1 MDLEGKLERSQLV
14 AISPASDPTDPGQLE
29 ELPGR
34 MVGGFGG
41 FMSELAGEHE
51 IEVARYCTQLYL
63 QAAGRIEERALPKRP
78 DFSKQKK
85 RYLKDLRTGL
95 ETVEKRF
102 IELLADSHV
111 DILGR
116 LPAGVL
122 RHLVRGR
129 LTRFALEKG
138 SKKAVELRIRVPNL
152 SYEFD
157 GGGITDDDLKPRKI
171 NGRYYLITF
180 AEFTAGEAR
189 PWSGSH
195 VASKKQTLKLDR
207 NRKGPRPD
215 KEFCRLSLPTEAM
228 LEESQGEP
236 HPIWVARVK
245 RSDEGAR
252 LGPRRWKLRTEV
264 EGLDRALLE

>member
-1 MDLEGKLERSQLV
+1 
-14 AISPASDPTDPGQLE
+14 
-29 ELPGR
+29 
-34 MVGGFGG
+34 
-41 FMSELAGEHE
+41 MSELAGEHE

-63 QAAGRIEERALPKRP
+63 QAAQRIDERPLPKRP

-85 RYLKDLRTGL
+85 RYLKDLRAGL
-95 ETVEKRF
+95 EMVEKRF
-102 IELLADSHV
+102 VELLADSHV

-116 LPAGVL
+116 LPADVV

-129 LTRFALEKG
+129 LTRFAMEKG
-138 SKKAVELRIRVPNL
+138 AQKRFELRIRVPNL

-180 AEFTAGEAR
+180 AEFRAGESR
-189 PWSGSH
+189 PWSGPH
-195 VASKKQTLKLDR
+195 VATKKQTLKLDR
-207 NRKGPRPD
+207 NRKGPRID
-215 KEFCRLSLPTEAM
+215 KEFCRLSLPTGEM
-228 LEESQGEP
+228 LKQCHGVP

-252 LGPRRWKLRTEV
+252 LGHRRWKLRTEV
-264 EGLDRALLE
+264 EGLDRDLLD